1 MADASSAKHGEQ
13 AGELASLRARRKFRG
28 GLSGGPAALL
38 LIVPIVVLEVAVL
51 FGPLL
56 YIAYRSFFDWQ
67 PGGFST
73 FIGIENYTEIFSNP
87 AFWQVVGNQFFYLL
101 GLPLW
106 VIAPLIV
113 AFLLREKVA
122 GAGFF
127 RSIYFLPAVMSPA
140 IVALVFRALLSGDG
154 PVNSLLHIVGLGDL
168 ARPWLADEAAV
179 KPVIIILV
187 LWAGFGT
194 GVLIFAAALSAV
206 PKHLFEAARLDGVGF
221 WGEFWH
227 IAVPSIRPT
236 IVLWMI
242 FQVIS
247 IFLFM
252 FSWVYV
258 LTRGGPGLASA
269 TMDFAIYQEFM
280 RFGFFGSAAAQS
292 VVLVLL
298 IVLVAAVGAIVV
310 KLVGRERTPRPIKLR
325 AANPIESAAP
335 GDPQS
340 TFDSVAQGS
349 AAEGSAAQ
357 DSAGQEGAR

>member
-1 MADASSAKHGEQ
+1 MTTTSAPARSSSAPRRPRTRLRRD
-13 AGELASLRARRKFRG
+13 LA
-28 GLSGGPAALL
+28 GGPAALL
-38 LIVPIVVLEVAVL
+38 LILPVVALEVAIL
-51 FGPLL
+51 FAPLL

-67 PGGFST
+67 PGGVSEFT
-73 FIGIENYTEIFSNP
+73 GFDNYVALFTDP
-87 AFWQVVGNQFFYLL
+87 AFWQVVGNQFFFLL

-113 AFLLREKVA
+113 AFMLREKVA

-127 RSIYFLPAVMSPA
+127 RSVYFLPAVMSPA
-140 IVALVFRALLSGDG
+140 VVALVFRSLLSVDG
-154 PVNSLLHIVGLGDL
+154 PVNALLRSIGLGAV
-168 ARPWLADEAAV
+168 ARPWLSDEAAV
-179 KPVIIILV
+179 KPVIILLV

-194 GVLIFAAALSAV
+194 GVLIFSAALSAV

-227 IAVPSIRPT
+227 IAVPSIRSAV
-236 IVLWMI
+236 VLWMI

-280 RFGFFGSAAAQS
+280 RFGFFGTAAAQS
-292 VVLVLL
+292 VVLVLF
-298 IVLVAAVGAIVV
+298 IVV
-310 KLVGRERTPRPIKLR
+310 IAAIGGVVVKMLGRERSQARK
-325 AANPIESAAP
+325 
-335 GDPQS
+335 Q
-340 TFDSVAQGS
+340 VAV
-349 AAEGSAAQ
+349 
-357 DSAGQEGAR
+357 

>member
-1 MADASSAKHGEQ
+1 MTATTTEAAARG
-13 AGELASLRARRKFRG
+13 RARRRAHFRS
-28 GLSGGPAALL
+28 GLGAGPAALL
-38 LIVPIVVLEVAVL
+38 LILPVVVLELLVL
-51 FGPLL
+51 FIPLV

-67 PGGFST
+67 PGGISEPN
-73 FIGIENYTEIFSNP
+73 GVDNYVDLFTDP

-113 AFLLREKVA
+113 SFMLREKVA

-127 RSIYFLPAVMSPA
+127 RSVYFLPAVMSPA
-140 IVALVFRALLSGDG
+140 VVALLFRALLAADG
-154 PVNSLLHIVGLGDL
+154 PINSMLRSVGLGGL
-168 ARPWLADEAAV
+168 ARSWLSDETMV

-194 GVLIFAAALSAV
+194 GVLIFSSALAAV

-227 IAVPSIRPT
+227 IAVPSIRNAV
-236 IVLWMI
+236 VLWMI

-258 LTRGGPGLASA
+258 LTRGGPGLSSA
-269 TMDFAIYQEFM
+269 TMDFLIYQEFM
-280 RFGFFGSAAAQS
+280 KFGFYGTAAAQS
-292 VVLVLL
+292 VVLMLL
-298 IVLVAAVGAIVV
+298 IIVIAAIGGLITR
-310 KLVGRERTPRPIKLR
+310 LLGRERSR
-325 AANPIESAAP
+325 AGKKAA
-335 GDPQS
+335 S
-340 TFDSVAQGS
+340 
-349 AAEGSAAQ
+349 
-357 DSAGQEGAR
+357 

>member
-1 MADASSAKHGEQ
+1 MTDAGGVVASKREGGSAP
-13 AGELASLRARRKFRG
+13 RRSRRPFRG
-28 GLSGGPAALL
+28 GLSGGPAAML
-38 LIVPIVVLEVAVL
+38 LIVPIVVLELAVL
-51 FGPLL
+51 FVPLL
-56 YIAYRSFFDWQ
+56 YIAYRSLFNWQ
-67 PGGFST
+67 PGGIST
-73 FIGIENYTEIFSNP
+73 FIGFENYAGLFADPT
-87 AFWQVVGNQFFYLL
+87 FWQVVGNQFFYLL

-106 VIAPLIV
+106 VIAPLII
-113 AFLLREKVA
+113 AFMLREKVA

-127 RSIYFLPAVMSPA
+127 RSVYFLPAVMSPA
-140 IVALVFRALLSGDG
+140 IVALVFRALLSSDG
-154 PVNSLLHIVGLGDL
+154 PINALLRSVGLGAL
-168 ARPWLADEAAV
+168 ARPWLADEASV

-194 GVLIFAAALSAV
+194 GVLIFSAALSAV

-227 IAVPSIRPT
+227 IAVPSIRST
-236 IVLWMI
+236 VVLWMI

-298 IVLVAAVGAIVV
+298 IILVAAAGAIAVR
-310 KLVGRERTPRPIKLR
+310 LLGRERNRDRGRARR
-325 AANPIESAAP
+325 AAA
-335 GDPQS
+335 
-340 TFDSVAQGS
+340 
-349 AAEGSAAQ
+349 
-357 DSAGQEGAR
+357 

>member
-1 MADASSAKHGEQ
+1 MRAEGRGERGSAPARE
-13 AGELASLRARRKFRG
+13 RVRTPRRPVRRPARRFRG
-28 GLSGGPAALL
+28 GLAGGPAATLL
-38 LIVPIVVLEVAVL
+38 FVPILVLEIAIL
-51 FGPLL
+51 FAPLL

-73 FIGIENYTEIFSNP
+73 FIGVGNYVEIFSDP

-113 AFLLREKVA
+113 AFMLREKVA

-127 RSIYFLPAVMSPA
+127 RSLYFLPAVMSPA
-140 IVALVFRALLSGDG
+140 IVALVFRALLSSDG
-154 PVNSLLHIVGLGDL
+154 PVNALLRAVGLGGL
-168 ARPWLADEAAV
+168 ARPWLSEETAV

-227 IAVPSIRPT
+227 IAVPSIRST
-236 IVLWMI
+236 VVLWMI

-280 RFGFFGSAAAQS
+280 RFGFFGTAAAQS

-298 IVLVAAVGAIVV
+298 IVLVAAVGAVVV
-310 KLVGRERTPRPIKLR
+310 KLVGRERGRSRR
-325 AANPIESAAP
+325 AGSASAAAVAAGSGAGANAVP
-335 GDPQS
+335 APAENS
-340 TFDSVAQGS
+340 TATRK
-349 AAEGSAAQ
+349 AAE
-357 DSAGQEGAR
+357 

>member
-1 MADASSAKHGEQ
+1 MTITTATGAQSARPRSRRG
-13 AGELASLRARRKFRG
+13 ARF
-28 GLSGGPAALL
+28 GPASFA
-38 LIVPIVVLEVAVL
+38 LIVPIVALEVAVL

-67 PGGFST
+67 PGGVST
-73 FIGIENYTEIFSNP
+73 FIGVGNYAELFSDP

-106 VIAPLIV
+106 VLAPLVI
-113 AFLLREKVA
+113 AFLLRENVA
-122 GAGFF
+122 ASGFF
-127 RSIYFLPAVMSPA
+127 RSVYFLPAVMSPA
-140 IVALVFRALLSGDG
+140 IVALVFRALLSVDG
-154 PVNSLLHIVGLGDL
+154 PVNALLRTIGLGGL
-168 ARPWLADEAAV
+168 ARPWLSDEAAV
-179 KPVIIILV
+179 KPVIILLV

-194 GVLIFAAALSAV
+194 GVLIFSAAMSAV

-236 IVLWMI
+236 IALWMV

-280 RFGFFGSAAAQS
+280 RFGFFGTAAAQS

-298 IVLVAAVGAIVV
+298 IVLVAAIGAIVAR
-310 KLVGRERTPRPIKLR
+310 LLGRGRRART
-325 AANPIESAAP
+325 NEGIE
-335 GDPQS
+335 
-340 TFDSVAQGS
+340 
-349 AAEGSAAQ
+349 
-357 DSAGQEGAR
+357 

>member
-1 MADASSAKHGEQ
+1 MTATASTTPTGRGRKTKHSRVK
-13 AGELASLRARRKFRG
+13 AGLGGGKPALVLLAPVIL
-28 GLSGGPAALL
+28 
-38 LIVPIVVLEVAVL
+38 LEVAVL
-51 FGPLL
+51 FAPLL

-67 PGGFST
+67 PGGVSEFNGVDNYIELFSD
-73 FIGIENYTEIFSNP
+73 S

-106 VIAPLIV
+106 VIAPLLV
-113 AFLLREKVA
+113 AFMLREKTKA
-122 GAGFF
+122 AGFF
-127 RSIYFLPAVMSPA
+127 RSVYFLPAVMSPA
-140 IVALVFRALLSGDG
+140 VVALVFRALLAVDG
-154 PVNSLLHIVGLGDL
+154 PLNSMLRGVGLDSL
-168 ARPWLADEAAV
+168 ARPWLSDELWV

-194 GVLIFAAALSAV
+194 GVLIFSSALAAI

-227 IAVPSIRPT
+227 IAVPSIRNAV
-236 IVLWMI
+236 VLWMV

-269 TMDFAIYQEFM
+269 TMDFQIYQEFM
-280 RFGFFGSAAAQS
+280 RFGFFGTAAAQS

-298 IVLVAAVGAIVV
+298 ILMCAGIGGLVM
-310 KLVGRERTPRPIKLR
+310 KLMGRER
-325 AANPIESAAP
+325 NH
-335 GDPQS
+335 
-340 TFDSVAQGS
+340 
-349 AAEGSAAQ
+349 
-357 DSAGQEGAR
+357 GAKKVSK

>member
-1 MADASSAKHGEQ
+1 M
-13 AGELASLRARRKFRG
+13 
-28 GLSGGPAALL
+28 L
-38 LIVPIVVLEVAVL
+38 LILPVVALEVAIL
-51 FGPLL
+51 FAPLL

-67 PGGFST
+67 PGGVSEFT
-73 FIGIENYTEIFSNP
+73 GFDNYVALFTDP
-87 AFWQVVGNQFFYLL
+87 AFWQVVGNQFFFLL

-113 AFLLREKVA
+113 AFMLREKVA

-127 RSIYFLPAVMSPA
+127 RSVYFLPAVMSPA
-140 IVALVFRALLSGDG
+140 VVALVFRSLLSVDG
-154 PVNSLLHIVGLGDL
+154 PVNALLRSIGLGAV
-168 ARPWLADEAAV
+168 ARPWLSDEAAV
-179 KPVIIILV
+179 KPVIILLV

-194 GVLIFAAALSAV
+194 GVLIFSAALSAV

-227 IAVPSIRPT
+227 IAVPSIRSAV
-236 IVLWMI
+236 VLWMI

-280 RFGFFGSAAAQS
+280 RFGFFGTAAAQS
-292 VVLVLL
+292 VVLVLF
-298 IVLVAAVGAIVV
+298 IVV
-310 KLVGRERTPRPIKLR
+310 IAAIGGVVVKMLGRERSQARK
-325 AANPIESAAP
+325 
-335 GDPQS
+335 Q
-340 TFDSVAQGS
+340 VAV
-349 AAEGSAAQ
+349 
-357 DSAGQEGAR
+357 